1 MTNVK
6 PVGRPQWRGRLLL
19 LVLASLFFGPLLAAS
34 LWYRH
39 ADRWPLPQQRAN
51 HGELLM
57 PIQTLEEVRLTDL
70 DGHPLAP
77 EVLRGRWSLVYLGA
91 PACNEGCRNFLYQI
105 RQVRTAL
112 GKETERVQRLYLLGS
127 PPADP
132 ASLQALR
139 ELHPDL
145 IVAVLGSPSVAEQIQ
160 RAHAAEE
167 WSGDNLYLVDPLGN
181 LVLRYGADQDP
192 KDVLTDLRRLLRRS
206 HVG

>member
-6 PVGRPQWRGRLLL
+6 SAFGAQWRGRMLL
-19 LVLASLFFGPLLAAS
+19 LVLASLFFGPLLLAS

-57 PIQTLEEVRLTDL
+57 PIQTLDEMRLTDL
-70 DGHPLAP
+70 EGHPLAP
-77 EVLRGRWSLVYLGA
+77 ELLRGRWSLVYLGA
-91 PACNEGCRNFLYQI
+91 PACDEGCQRFLYQI

-112 GKETERVQRLYLLGS
+112 GKETERVQRLYLLRS

-132 ASLQALR
+132 ASLEALR
-139 ELHPDL
+139 ALHPDL
-145 IVAVLGSPSVAEQIQ
+145 IVAVLGAPPVEQQIL
-160 RAHAAEE
+160 RAHAAET
-167 WSGDNLYLVDPLGN
+167 WSGANLYVVDPLSN

-192 KDVLTDLRRLLRRS
+192 KDVLTDLRRLLRLS